1 MSSTAKDKA
10 VKETRE
16 DKRDSVQRKPV
27 RTPPPSAKFTVLP
40 PEELKYLW
48 AEMRLG

>member
-1 MSSTAKDKA
+1 MSSTTRDKA

-16 DKRDSVQRKPV
+16 DKRGSAQRKLA
-27 RTPPPSAKFTVLP
+27 RTAPPSAKITALP
-40 PEELKYLW
+40 PEELKYLR